1 MSEDESATQ
10 HACGLGYLMPV
21 SEDESACMRTR
32 VSVGVYDAGVRDES
46 ACMWTRVSVGVY
58 ESACMWTRVSVGAC
72 DAAWPV
78 RKSGVGKILYC
89 FSPGAIRLVV
99 DYGEV
104 SAEVW

>member
-21 SEDESACMRTR
+21 SED
-32 VSVGVYDAGVRDES
+32 
-46 ACMWTRVSVGVY
+46 